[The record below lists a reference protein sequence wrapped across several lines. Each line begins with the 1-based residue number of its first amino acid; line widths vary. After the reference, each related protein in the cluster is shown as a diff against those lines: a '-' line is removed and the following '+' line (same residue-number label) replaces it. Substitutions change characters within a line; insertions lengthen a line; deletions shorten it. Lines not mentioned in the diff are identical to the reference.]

1 MSAHPTTLE
10 TVSRLLGDLIRED
23 ISDPDLP
30 LLDAGKL
37 TSLTSMNLIL
47 AIEETFEIRI
57 PNSEL
62 TRDNLSS
69 LRTLAAMVERLKTP
83 S

>member
-1 MSAHPTTLE
+1 MSPHPETLE
-10 TVSRLLGDLIRED
+10 TLSRLLGDLIHEPNP
-23 ISDPDLP
+23 DPDLQ

-37 TSLTSMNLIL
+37 TSLTSMNLII
-47 AIEETFEIRI
+47 AIEATFQVRI

-69 LRTLAAMVERLKTP
+69 LRKLTEMVERLKTT